1 MKENGMLKESIQF
14 HGAGQC
20 GCRIALEFQKLGYKT
35 TYYNSDFIDVRGSGI
50 NEKDLLLISGTGS
63 GGSPMKGREILDS
76 HIHEFKKFLL
86 SKMEDGKMQVFIAGL
101 GGGTGGSS
109 IVPAVEIAKEFGYKV
124 GVLATLPPKMLGM
137 LAMDNAMKTL
147 KNLKD
152 CEVNM
157 FVLAD
162 NEHLINKVGL
172 SEDWWRKI
180 NEYIV
185 IRMVSVLGLLRE
197 GKISQT
203 GIGSIDKAEILRIIQ
218 YGNGLTDVRD
228 MYFTPKE
235 VDSIS
240 EEDLK
245 NKLFSSCF
253 IEGFNY
259 KDTLAY
265 LVSIDLPTTGI
276 FTKFSSK
283 VFDVTKQTCGS
294 AISRLGMFT
303 DPLLNNAIRVT
314 MVNSGLNLPR
324 VLKSKIN
331 NLKRDSIRHHTKKTK
346 GDSFDFSEVDSISL
360 DEDFEI

>member
-1 MKENGMLKESIQF
+1 MLKEYIQF

-20 GCRIALEFQKLGYKT
+20 GSRITLEFQKLGYKT
-35 TYYNSDFIDVRGSGI
+35 TYYNSDAIDVRGSGI
-50 NEKDLLLISGTGS
+50 NEKDLLLIAGTGS
-63 GGSPMKGREILDS
+63 GGSPLKGKEILDN
-76 HIHEFKKFLL
+76 HIGEFKKFLL
-86 SKMEDGKMQVFIAGL
+86 SKMDEGKMQVFVAGL

-109 IVPAVEIAKEFGYKV
+109 VIPAIELAKESGFKT
-124 GVLATLPPKMLGM
+124 GVIVTLPPKMLGM

-152 CEVNM
+152 LGVNM
-157 FVLAD
+157 FILAD
-162 NEHLINKVGL
+162 NEYLIGKVGL
-172 SEDWWRKI
+172 SEDWWKKI

-185 IRMVSVLGLLRE
+185 IRVVSILGLLRE

-203 GIGSIDKAEILRIIQ
+203 GIGSIDKAEILRILQ
-218 YGNGLTDVRD
+218 YGNGLTDIRD

-235 VDSIS
+235 VDGLS
-240 EEDLK
+240 EENLRD
-245 NKLFSSCF
+245 KLFSSCF

-265 LVSIDLPTTGI
+265 LVSIDLPLTGV

-283 VFDVTKQTCGS
+283 VFDITKQVCGS
-294 AISRLGMFT
+294 AISRLGMFV

-314 MVNSGLNLPR
+314 IVNSGLKLPR
-324 VLKSKIN
+324 VLKSKIGN
-331 NLKRDSIRHHTKKTK
+331 SKRDSFRHHLKKTK
-346 GDSFDFSEVDSISL
+346 EDSFDFSDVDDISL